1 MVCSSAKSSK
11 SSGCCLQKD
20 GFMQE
25 EEKCL
30 QVTVICNNSGRNE
43 SRIPNPFV
51 FHNLGYIYGAL
62 KSAFGFIISP
72 EVFG

>member
-1 MVCSSAKSSK
+1 
-11 SSGCCLQKD
+11 
-20 GFMQE
+20 MQE